1 MICDSKINSI
11 NDLREKSIIDDNNVI
26 LDMDAFNIYNDKLS
40 EFARNRYGV
49 FDPVGSKFFS
59 VQQREGKLLKGS
71 TYLRDNLRKSYYIV
85 ANDGLFNAV
94 QEVTVREEIEAEIN
108 DQLRDENYGIDYGD
122 QEPPVFMRDINSPGF
137 NNTADAKI
145 ASTIYEL
152 EPDITEEKIQKIYKN
167 YVNLMGRAREGKE
180 MSYKVFKSLI
190 NGYQVYNYKNTY
202 IFGNWDTVNA
212 VFVTRV
218 NSSPT
223 SKELLSEAIPKLV
236 KSGLNFISLVP
247 KDVADKYERSG
258 YEVSSEG
265 YQYNFKGEDMVKY
278 AAISNPAV
286 AIKIFGK
293 PIDEVTSEEIELYSD
308 NIIVNYA
315 PVSINAGLIKKAGTD
330 LSKILETYLNQFGIV
345 VKDINQAKR
354 QFGVDELGFA
364 DILSKVAYVRDRKD
378 LPEVAG
384 EFIAFMM
391 QHNPLVKDII
401 VELAGVK
408 AQKEYNN
415 LDKSEYIKII
425 GDLITKDLQ
434 NKLEGNYSKS
444 LIDRIKRLLIEFFN
458 IVRNTPIDMINR
470 NIGII
475 SNNIL
480 QQNKNFITSSLYKP
494 GAFGKPVSQINIE
507 EALKKDKF
515 GEIIVD
521 TLSKQGFILTGSTA
535 LSEQGT
541 ILRPDENPLHDIDW
555 VSPFSRSETLDRFL
569 SVYPDAVKVREIIEE
584 QEGIVTDS
592 YVIAPEGHSIKN
604 YVSNDYNGKIVIQS
618 YDVVNSK
625 GKTVGTYRLEQN
637 EVGKNI
643 EVAKGVEAK
652 VIDLFSYKNYATQNQ
667 NQPFSYKTD
676 DGKQIQLANWKNT
689 FTAKLKFGRYKDIW
703 DYNRYVP
710 NENVIFFD
718 NNQAS
723 TYSINEI
730 SDTGNYKV
738 VNIGNNMGTIGK
750 FIISN
755 GNIATME
762 PIELSSSFITTQQK
776 VELIKELGSYYL
788 NQGLTMKSGP
798 INDIIEPVWKNLEA
812 SGNAYKIED
821 QYYYTDKEL
830 DPYVRIIDVNESG
843 FQIQRA
849 KEVASILADRLARSL
864 KVNYQLITPEEAK
877 NILANR
883 VIGYNGE
890 AAFFFGGTAY
900 FVGDNFN
907 LETVLHEFS
916 HPLLGAIRRENPELF
931 QKLYEQLTLTEEGQA
946 LVARIQALYPELQ
959 NGSDLF
965 KEEVIAHALQK
976 AAVDKVNQEISSKGF
991 LGFIQELLYHFKK
1004 LLRSIFPNKVEV
1016 SKLDVDTT
1024 LGELADMLL
1033 TKDFNYQTQLITNE
1047 DVVMF
1052 GKFSIERADELS
1064 KDISESSLQQLINS
1078 SYSTQLDLLRR
1089 ARKFK
1094 SKSKEYKALQ
1104 EALFQK
1110 GTRELLP
1117 TIARSLKPYQ
1127 TATAEQRKDLTEE
1140 EIILDAIAA
1149 EERRLQNEKNRSL
1162 SYITSLETTLEIV
1175 KNIKSDLASILSEG
1189 RYDTRSRIALIN
1201 VYQQQLEAYDL
1212 MVREINEVFENEGI
1226 TTGSALTNLVND
1238 IAAEIER
1245 AEKKISDI
1253 YENSNV
1259 DFYLDLTKYMQE
1271 FLENELKQN
1280 IQPIKQ
1286 YLNDQEFEEF
1296 YDTAIKRELT
1306 SDEINALA
1314 SKNVPIEI
1322 VSKFLDDYNFFKLD
1336 ENRIKASLT
1345 GVAPDVRWGNRFLES
1360 YSSSND
1366 PIVGGLAI
1374 FIQNQRTKAQQNALQ
1389 KSREFRTKLPEL
1401 LDAAGFS
1408 KFNVTALTDML
1419 MSKDKILDFDEKGN
1433 PIEFEVYSYMNEFG
1447 NGYRYEL
1454 DKLKYNVTEAE
1465 KKGDRQEIAAAKK
1478 ELNDFI
1484 NDYFWQEY
1492 LPEVYK
1498 VDEVFNESPVGKEA
1512 WLDMRTALDEYQ
1524 AFNNSI
1530 DNELERFEKYS
1541 ILQAKWD
1548 AYQRLFDL
1556 NYFDGSPKVDD
1567 PDKGIYDLSKALVL
1581 RQYREAKRKYYE
1593 FVPREG
1599 SLETAYNEF
1608 ILEQE
1613 AKGLKRDSEEFKEA
1627 YDEWL
1632 KQNVKVIY
1640 APEYYEAKKN
1650 ALDTIRT
1657 LEEKKGKEDSTA
1669 PLFQEMM
1676 ELLYGYR
1683 DEQGQP
1689 IPGSLGADRLLKI
1702 NDLNQRINDI
1712 RANQERSDNLTSDQ
1726 REELKSYV
1734 IALKNNSQ
1742 SLTTEQMQRYVEL
1755 TNMRKS
1761 DGLST
1766 LEQAQ
1771 LEGAYAELAEL
1782 NSKLP
1787 TEYYMEALNF
1797 YLEKQNIPAVEANK
1811 VDDFINTV
1819 EFKDYLKADDEF
1831 AQWFG
1836 SSHVIKVKYN
1846 SFGRR
1851 YTVFERNV
1859 AYSVSLP
1866 SDDNQILKTEIT
1878 DRSTGKTITI
1888 KGMPNARHSTY
1899 RVKSEYRSIPIGAER
1914 KDYIG
1919 KVINNRGEFLPRP
1932 FNPNNPNSAKD
1943 DRFINK
1949 DYMDLKKQGGAR
1961 YELLEYMKQYHLY
1974 FQEGAAM
1981 NAKLYLDMP
1990 RYGVSDVVQK
2000 FQSGQYVDQAKR
2012 FAGTTKEWL
2021 KSTWGRAQDDFN
2033 RGYANYDPD
2042 KNVYVN
2048 TDPLNREIAYV
2059 PVTGL
2064 YKLKMDQVDMDL
2076 LKITGEYLMSIENQ
2090 KVLIDSLPRVQ
2101 SILKQLEDPRNNTK
2115 SGKFSKQTGK
2125 AASKRNARNNRLEQV
2140 RSLIDR
2146 EYYGVQLSQ
2155 NANQY
2160 VFLTKL
2166 MSNFSKL
2173 ASFSSLALN
2182 IPSDL
2187 KNRYG
2192 QLAQNV
2198 IEASGGEFVNLKDL
2212 ANARAWAF
2220 TTMIKWAATDIYA
2233 KGVPSLTAQIIE
2245 NFDAVFKTED
2255 QLGQSVSRSL
2265 YRDLMNGSWAT
2276 DFRKSAEMEAA
2287 LQLFGGYMKH
2297 QKVEQRTTDG
2307 KVIYLDYLDAWETD
2321 ANGVIKLKDGVDPD
2335 YGTKAI
2341 DHVYTKGETLEE
2353 IAKMY
2358 STTVEKLKERNKID
2372 STKDLEDGTELVI
2385 TRANKFNEIKN
2396 RFHGLSRKLYGAYD
2410 AFGQPEGNKYMI
2422 YRMFFFMRKWFTPMF
2437 VNHFGM
2443 DTSAG
2448 NIGKARYDWAMGTTE
2463 LGYYIT
2469 AFSTLAKLLK
2479 TKGQYYNWMTA
2490 KEKAAFK
2497 KIGTQMMTIIALAL
2511 VAAMVFGYDEDDEDR
2526 WDKISERSGGY
2537 INSDEFN
2544 TYGFLQNHI
2553 LALTMGV
2560 MNETST
2566 FLPIP
2571 KMYGVQF
2578 GLDDY
2583 VKFITSTGSIF
2594 NSTGKTYAQI
2604 IQNLADYLTGD
2615 AAAYYKRDTGP
2626 YWFEQEGELKL
2637 WRNLFK
2643 VVGYSGVTGDTE
2655 TLIKNIEKSSIIR

>member
-11 NDLREKSIIDDNNVI
+11 NDLRDKGIIDDNNVI
-26 LDMDAFNIYNDKLS
+26 LDMDAFNIYNNNITA
-40 EFARNRYGV
+40 FAKTRYGV
-49 FDPVGSKFFS
+49 FDPAGSKLFS
-59 VQQREGKLLKGS
+59 IQQREAKLLKGS
-71 TYLRDNLRKSYYIV
+71 TYLRDNLKKSFYLV
-85 ANDGLFNAV
+85 PNNGLFNALE
-94 QEVTVREEIEAEIN
+94 EVTVREEIEAELN
-108 DQLRDENYGIDYGD
+108 EELRDEDYGIDYGD
-122 QEPPVFMRDINSPGF
+122 QEPPVFMRTEN
-137 NNTADAKI
+137 K
-145 ASTIYEL
+145 TIFETSVNFT
-152 EPDITEEKIQKIYKN
+152 DSGAITSVQK
-167 YVNLMGRAREGKE
+167 
-180 MSYKVFKSLI
+180 
-190 NGYQVYNYKNTY
+190 NGTPV
-202 IFGNWDTVNA
+202 G
-212 VFVTRV
+212 
-218 NSSPT
+218 
-223 SKELLSEAIPKLV
+223 
-236 KSGLNFISLVP
+236 NFI
-247 KDVADKYERSG
+247 
-258 YEVSSEG
+258 
-265 YQYNFKGEDMVKY
+265 Q
-278 AAISNPAV
+278 
-286 AIKIFGK
+286 
-293 PIDEVTSEEIELYSD
+293 SD
-308 NIIVNYA
+308 
-315 PVSINAGLIKKAGTD
+315 TD
-330 LSKILETYLNQFGIV
+330 LSTIEPV
-345 VKDINQAKR
+345 S
-354 QFGVDELGFA
+354 VDVNFQTDG
-364 DILSKVAYVRDRKD
+364 
-378 LPEVAG
+378 
-384 EFIAFMM
+384 
-391 QHNPLVKDII
+391 Q
-401 VELAGVK
+401 
-408 AQKEYNN
+408 
-415 LDKSEYIKII
+415 
-425 GDLITKDLQ
+425 
-434 NKLEGNYSKS
+434 KLE
-444 LIDRIKRLLIEFFN
+444 
-458 IVRNTPIDMINR
+458 
-470 NIGII
+470 
-475 SNNIL
+475 
-480 QQNKNFITSSLYKP
+480 
-494 GAFGKPVSQINIE
+494 
-507 EALKKDKF
+507 
-515 GEIIVD
+515 
-521 TLSKQGFILTGSTA
+521 
-535 LSEQGT
+535 
-541 ILRPDENPLHDIDW
+541 
-555 VSPFSRSETLDRFL
+555 
-569 SVYPDAVKVREIIEE
+569 
-584 QEGIVTDS
+584 
-592 YVIAPEGHSIKN
+592 
-604 YVSNDYNGKIVIQS
+604 
-618 YDVVNSK
+618 
-625 GKTVGTYRLEQN
+625 
-637 EVGKNI
+637 
-643 EVAKGVEAK
+643 
-652 VIDLFSYKNYATQNQ
+652 LF
-667 NQPFSYKTD
+667 
-676 DGKQIQLANWKNT
+676 
-689 FTAKLKFGRYKDIW
+689 
-703 DYNRYVP
+703 
-710 NENVIFFD
+710 
-718 NNQAS
+718 
-723 TYSINEI
+723 
-730 SDTGNYKV
+730 
-738 VNIGNNMGTIGK
+738 
-750 FIISN
+750 
-755 GNIATME
+755 
-762 PIELSSSFITTQQK
+762 
-776 VELIKELGSYYL
+776 KELGSYYL
-788 NQGLTMKSGP
+788 NEGTILKSGP
-798 INDIIEPVWKNLEA
+798 ITAENEKVWNDLFTQGK
-812 SGNAYKIED
+812 AYKVGNEFF
-821 QYYYTDKEL
+821 YSDKEL
-830 DPYVRIIDVNESG
+830 DPYVKIIETDEKG
-843 FQIQRA
+843 FQKQRA
-849 KEVASILADRLARSL
+849 KEVASILADKLARSL

-931 QKLYEQLTLTEEGQA
+931 QKLYEQLTLTDEGQA
-946 LVARIQALYPELQ
+946 LVARIQSLYPELE
-959 NGSDLF
+959 NGSELF
-965 KEEVIAHALQK
+965 KEEVMAHALQK
-976 AAVDKVNQEISSKGF
+976 AAVDKVNQQVSSKGF

-1078 SYSTQLDLLRR
+1078 SYTTQLDLLRR

-1175 KNIKSDLASILSEG
+1175 KNIKSDLTSILSEG

-1286 YLNDQEFEEF
+1286 YLSEQEFQEF

-1306 SDEINALA
+1306 NDEINALA
-1314 SKNVPIEI
+1314 AKNVPIEI

-1498 VDEVFNESPVGKEA
+1498 VDEVFNQSPVGKEA

-1567 PDKGIYDLSKALVL
+1567 PEKGIYDLSKALVL

-1613 AKGLKRDSEEFKEA
+1613 SKGIKRDSEEFENA
-1627 YDEWL
+1627 YNEWL

-1640 APEYYEAKKN
+1640 APEYYEAKQS
-1650 ALDTIRT
+1650 ALETIRR

-1712 RANQERSDNLTSDQ
+1712 RSSQERNDNLTQEQ

-1734 IALKNNSQ
+1734 IALKSGRE
-1742 SLTTEQMQRYVEL
+1742 SLSPEQMQRYVEL
-1755 TNMRKS
+1755 TNMRKA

-1782 NSKLP
+1782 NSRIP

-1797 YLEKQNIPAVEANK
+1797 YLEKQNIPAVEPGK
-1811 VDDFINTV
+1811 VEDFINTT
-1819 EFKDYLKADDEF
+1819 EFKDYLKADEEF
-1831 AQWFG
+1831 AKWFG
-1836 SSHVIKVKYN
+1836 GSHVTKVKYN

-1851 YTVFERNV
+1851 YTVFERNA
-1859 AYSVSLP
+1859 AYSVSIP

-1878 DRSTGKTITI
+1878 DRSTGKPIII

-1899 RVKSEYRSIPIGAER
+1899 RVKSEYRSIPIGADR

-1932 FNPNNPNSAKD
+1932 FSLNNPNSAKD

-1949 DYMDLKKQGGAR
+1949 EYMDLKKQGGAR
-1961 YELLEYMKQYHLY
+1961 YELLEYMKKYHLY

-1990 RYGVSDVVQK
+1990 RYGVSDVVQN
-2000 FQSGQYVDQAKR
+2000 FQSGRYVNQAKR

-2021 KSTWGRAQDDFN
+2021 TSTWGRAQDDFN

-2220 TTMIKWAATDIYA
+2220 QTMIKWAATDIYA

-2358 STTVEKLKERNKID
+2358 STTVEKLKERNKIE
-2372 STKDLEDGTELVI
+2372 STKDLEDGTELII
-2385 TRANKFNEIKN
+2385 TKANRFNEIKN

-2422 YRMFFFMRKWFTPMF
+2422 YRMFFF
-2437 VNHFGM
+2437 
-2443 DTSAG
+2443 
-2448 NIGKARYDWAMGTTE
+2448 
-2463 LGYYIT
+2463 
-2469 AFSTLAKLLK
+2469 
-2479 TKGQYYNWMTA
+2479 
-2490 KEKAAFK
+2490 
-2497 KIGTQMMTIIALAL
+2497 
-2511 VAAMVFGYDEDDEDR
+2511 
-2526 WDKISERSGGY
+2526 
-2537 INSDEFN
+2537 
-2544 TYGFLQNHI
+2544 
-2553 LALTMGV
+2553 
-2560 MNETST
+2560 
-2566 FLPIP
+2566 
-2571 KMYGVQF
+2571 
-2578 GLDDY
+2578 
-2583 VKFITSTGSIF
+2583 
-2594 NSTGKTYAQI
+2594 
-2604 IQNLADYLTGD
+2604 
-2615 AAAYYKRDTGP
+2615 
-2626 YWFEQEGELKL
+2626 
-2637 WRNLFK
+2637 
-2643 VVGYSGVTGDTE
+2643 
-2655 TLIKNIEKSSIIR
+2655 